1 MQVSEL
7 IPGRRFMGRLP
18 HNKDLITSIE
28 SFAMEKKIEMAT
40 FSVIGAVSSVTL
52 GFYDQKQQV
61 YVSFSKKECF
71 EIASCFGNISIKEGK
86 PFAHVHGVLA
96 DEEGK
101 SISGH
106 LFSDTIVFAGEIDI
120 QELGGKPFKREY
132 DKTTGLM
139 LWNIP

>member
-1 MQVSEL
+1 MQFSEF
-7 IPGRRFMGRLP
+7 IPGRRFIGRLP

-28 SFAMEKKIEMAT
+28 TFSKENKVEMAT

-61 YVSFSKKECF
+61 YVSFSKNECF
-71 EIASCFGNISIKEGK
+71 EISSCFGNISIKEGK
-86 PFAHVHGVLA
+86 PFAHVHAVLA

-106 LFSDTIVFAGEIDI
+106 LFSDTIIFAGEIDI
-120 QELGGKPFKREY
+120 QELEGKPLTREY

-139 LWNIP
+139 LWDI